1 MPVEDIRLIVK
12 SGLYPQVRRRGL
24 LALAGDGRVDPE
36 QRLVFIHRGHDVFEF
51 VALFPGVVGSFRDRV
66 SIIGQRKF
74 AEAPVRHEGRIIEG
88 ELNEEDLGG
97 FRILEEISVRASLD
111 DPATTNVE
119 RRIEMNEIPRVMRL
133 QG

>member
-1 MPVEDIRLIVK
+1 MPVKDIRLIVK
-12 SGLYPQVRRRGL
+12 SWLYPQVRRRGL

-36 QRLVFIHRGHDVFEF
+36 QRLVFIHRRHDVFEF
-51 VALFPGVVGSFRDRV
+51 VALFPGVVGGLGDRV
-66 SIIGQRKF
+66 SIIGQRKC

-97 FRILEEISVRASLD
+97 FRILEEFPVRASLD

-119 RRIEMNEIPRVMRL
+119 SRIEMNEVPRMIRL